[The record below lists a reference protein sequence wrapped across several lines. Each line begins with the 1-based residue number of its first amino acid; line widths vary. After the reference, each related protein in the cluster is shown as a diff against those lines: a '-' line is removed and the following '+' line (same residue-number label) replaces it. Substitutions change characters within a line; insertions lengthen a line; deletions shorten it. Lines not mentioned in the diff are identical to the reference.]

1 MNPLRW
7 DDQKSIT
14 LTKYLVLA
22 IFAACV
28 AATFSGPALVRW
40 LMRERQMNLYGAAVG
55 WILLA
60 LGYCCAALAFWML
73 CNLYQ
78 FLRRLEAGEVFV
90 PQNVTALRRI
100 SWCCACAAALCL
112 FAGVVIYLPF
122 LFLSVAAGFTALL
135 VRVIKNAF
143 AQAVKMKNELDYT
156 I

>member
-1 MNPLRW
+1 MNVLHW
-7 DDQKSIT
+7 NDQKSIT
-14 LTKYLVLA
+14 LTRYLVLA

-28 AATFSGPALVRW
+28 AATLSGPGLVRW
-40 LMRERQMNLYGAAVG
+40 LMHERQMNLNGPAVGAA
-55 WILLA
+55 LLA

-73 CNLYQ
+73 YNLYQ

-90 PQNVTALRRI
+90 PQTVTALRRI

-112 FAGVVIYLPF
+112 PAGIILYLPF
-122 LFLSVAAGFTALL
+122 LFLCVAAGFTALL

-143 AQAVKMKNELDYT
+143 EQAVRMKNELDYT